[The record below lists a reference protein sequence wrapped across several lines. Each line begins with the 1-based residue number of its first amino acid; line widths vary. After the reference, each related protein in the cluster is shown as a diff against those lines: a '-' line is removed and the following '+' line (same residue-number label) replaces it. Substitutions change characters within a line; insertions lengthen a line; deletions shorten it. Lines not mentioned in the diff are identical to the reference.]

1 MNNFVRKLFIYPTL
15 YPTMYPTIYPTLYP
29 TLYPT
34 TYSILISAQYYILLN
49 LASNITLFKFRLK
62 LNL

>member
-34 TYSILISAQYYILLN
+34 TYSILISAQYYIMLN
-49 LASNITLFKFRLK
+49 LASNITLY
-62 LNL
+62 